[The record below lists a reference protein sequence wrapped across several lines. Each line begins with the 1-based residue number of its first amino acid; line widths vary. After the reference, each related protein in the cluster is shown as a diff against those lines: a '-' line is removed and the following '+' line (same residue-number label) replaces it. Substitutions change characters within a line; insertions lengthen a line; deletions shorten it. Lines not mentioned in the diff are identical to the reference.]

1 MKPNT
6 LATITMGLCLAAA
19 PTALAQ
25 FSSGSTGADG
35 ALNVTTNTTLD
46 LPPNGIYNFTTI
58 NVASGATLA
67 FKRNLLN
74 TPVYL
79 LATGDVAING
89 VIDVSA
95 SDQHGGPG
103 GFDGGF
109 AAFANFPAGDGQG
122 PGG

>member
-6 LATITMGLCLAAA
+6 LATITIGVCLAAA

-35 ALNVTTNTTLD
+35 ALVVTNNLTLD
-46 LPPNGIYNFTTI
+46 LPTNGVFNFTTI
-58 NVASGATLA
+58 NIASGAALK
-67 FKRNLLN
+67 FNRNVLN

-79 LATGDVAING
+79 LATGDVVVNG
-89 VIDVSA
+89 SISVNA
-95 SDQHGGPG
+95 SGQNGGPG

-109 AAFANFPAGDGQG
+109 GAFAGFPAGDG
-122 PGG
+122 